1 MISKKKD
8 VCLSCLYLHHEDLAP
23 LVDENRGHDVGDAL
37 LDDRLEVRWRG
48 RLDPLGNRHL
58 ILVREGEVAELVH
71 LLVGLALQQKGQ
83 VALNDVHLPAA
94 AAALFAAA
102 LQTLLDDLAA
112 AAAVVIAAAA
122 AARSSRS

>member
-94 AAALFAAA
+94 ALFAAA